1 MVDSCDVF
9 VLYKLYPNGGKIL
22 KMRGLETTS
31 SDYKDIMAIAKC
43 LAKSGHEVKVLH
55 AVHYRDPLYRLVYG
69 ELIGTRY
76 YRKCPDFLVDGYYYE
91 YESYDRPFKSRK
103 ISHMLKRG
111 AEQANRIIIDNNK
124 GASDRFIINMI
135 ENRLKDRNFRGDI
148 EEVYV
153 YEKGTVR
160 KLFKKKR

>member
-22 KMRGLETTS
+22 KMRGLETTG

-43 LAKSGHEVKVLH
+43 LAKGGHEVKVLH

-76 YRKCPDFLVDGYYYE
+76 YRKCPDFLVDGLFVE
-91 YESYDRPFKSRK
+91 YESYKTNKPKKAFRNMLHNGLEQSECLIIRSCDLSVSYMIRQVQGYAQKGLPISRVWIFDGK
-103 ISHMLKRG
+103 EIKPLY
-111 AEQANRIIIDNNK
+111 N
-124 GASDRFIINMI
+124 
-135 ENRLKDRNFRGDI
+135 
-148 EEVYV
+148 
-153 YEKGTVR
+153 TVG
-160 KLFKKKR
+160 